1 MSNTSS
7 TNNKWETRFGQ
18 AAPIKLSPTEFAILR
33 DLIAE
38 HTGLCFNDHKRDLLE
53 DKLSS
58 LVLERGFSSFL
69 DYYYLLK
76 YDAAVAVEEWSLL
89 TETLR
94 VPETY
99 FWREFDQIQALVRTI
114 LPQYVALNPR
124 LPLRIWSAV
133 CSTGEEP
140 LTIAM
145 ALNEAGWFERIDIE
159 IIASD
164 ISRQAIEKA
173 RQGLYR
179 GYSLRNLSPALQAKY
194 FTAEQ
199 NLWRIIPEIHQRV
212 KWTNANL
219 ISKTEIASLA
229 RAHFI
234 YCRNVFIYF
243 SESTVRQTV
252 KQFFDFMHTPGYLF
266 VGASESLLKLTTD
279 FDLQEINGAFVY
291 VKR

>member
-1 MSNTSS
+1 MSNSFS
-7 TNNKWETRFGQ
+7 ANKKWEMRFD
-18 AAPIKLSPTEFAILR
+18 PSIPVKLSPTEFTILR

-38 HTGLCFNDHKRDLLE
+38 RTGLCFNDNKRDLLE
-53 DKLSS
+53 DKLSP

-76 YDAAVAVEEWSLL
+76 YDATAAVAEWSLL

-99 FWREFDQIQALVRTI
+99 FWREFDQIQILVQTI
-114 LPQYVALNPR
+114 LPQYVALNPK

-159 IIASD
+159 IVASD
-164 ISRQAIEKA
+164 ISHQAIEKA

-179 GYSLRNLSPALQAKY
+179 GYSLRNLSLALQAKY

-199 NLWRIIPEIHQRV
+199 NFWRITPEIHRRV

-219 ISKTEIASLA
+219 ISKTEVAPLA

-243 SESTVRQTV
+243 SEATVRQTV
-252 KQFFDFMHTPGYLF
+252 KQFFDFMPTPGYLF

-291 VKR
+291 VKH